1 MNKLEIE
8 RKNRFNKIKFKNTN
22 NPFREIINRYLFL
35 NKYVHFFN
43 RIISGI
49 TAKYIHIYT
58 LFFDSGKIIFLHLT

>member
-49 TAKYIHIYT
+49 TAKYMYIYT
-58 LFFDSGKIIFLHLT
+58 IFR

>member
-43 RIISGI
+43 RIISDI
-49 TAKYIHIYT
+49 TAKYMYIYT
-58 LFFDSGKIIFLHLT
+58 IFR